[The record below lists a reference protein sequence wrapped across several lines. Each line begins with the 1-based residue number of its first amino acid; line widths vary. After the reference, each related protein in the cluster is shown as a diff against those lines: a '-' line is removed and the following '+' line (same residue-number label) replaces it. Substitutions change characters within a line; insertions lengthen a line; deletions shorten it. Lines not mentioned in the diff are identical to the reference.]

1 MIDSAV
7 NYLASQLNQ
16 HLRRRFELSEDI
28 VIVSNVLELDGTIAP
43 HVNNKMLVF
52 LVGLEK
58 DTVPYQKGASAA
70 VSERNVLAHPPVFLN
85 LNLMFAGSFAGSN
98 YSEALKFV
106 SNTVSFF
113 QSLPVFNRENSP
125 DLDEKI
131 DKLTLEIVNLDA
143 RDLSSLWG
151 MLGGRYLPSVLYK
164 VRMVS
169 YAEGIKGQVGTFN
182 APSTSLNQ

>member
-1 MIDSAV
+1 MIDSAI

-16 HLRRRFELSEDI
+16 YLRRRFDLSEDI
-28 VIVSNVLELDGTIAP
+28 VVVSNVLELDGSVAP
-43 HVNNKMLVF
+43 HASNKMLVF

-58 DTVPYQKGASAA
+58 DTVPYRKSANGMASDR
-70 VSERNVLAHPPVFLN
+70 SVLAHPPVFLN
-85 LNLMFAGSFAGSN
+85 LHLMFAGSFAGSN

-106 SNTVSFF
+106 SNTVNFF
-113 QSLPVFNRENSP
+113 QSLPVFDRENSP
-125 DLDEKI
+125 DLDEMI
-131 DKLTLEIVNLDA
+131 DKLTVEIVNLDV

-169 YAEGIKGQVGTFN
+169 YAEGIQGQVETLRS
-182 APSTSLNQ
+182 PTTSLNQ